1 MSKEQLGDLESAFAK
16 QVADLQEKETQ
27 AWDKRIRL
35 EREWMAKISKGLGIQ
50 VVATRA
56 SVRFAATDLND
67 RLATQ
72 ALVAYEREKALD
84 GELRDTIRDL
94 TVVRQTIVDRIA
106 AQANA
111 NLVSQD
117 DATDGNATDDE
128 LAQLRGDWSTEFMLS
143 DGAPIAI
150 KLPLG
155 DTLNKYHPLLHAS
168 FRGSDWVDIGQ
179 DGKGTRAFCSINL
192 DASVNP
198 KKIDLVRANG
208 VIRGIYRCEANTL
221 WLCLNADQTSN
232 RRPDEFTSGAGDSRI
247 LMRCERSTAKHVQS
261 AVTPLSDT
269 DRKGSGMSMQT
280 LDDAVLKLFDKDQV
294 AAMKHLYSS
303 HLHELEREVSSLE
316 GSEGLYQT
324 TASVQNV
331 RNVNLVKIDKWCER
345 DELHSLSRLVAE
357 IIGRA
362 AEPRDV
368 RLEAYRAECRAI
380 RRQLDL
386 IRKYE

>member
-1 MSKEQLGDLESAFAK
+1 MNRRLGWTRYARFRLRWLLIAVLGMGVAVGWYVRSARVLRLPPPEILGKMSKEQLGDLESAFAK

-128 LAQLRGDWSTEFMLS
+128 LAQLRGDWLTEFMLS

-269 DRKGSGMSMQT
+269 DRKGSGCPC
-280 LDDAVLKLFDKDQV
+280 K
-294 AAMKHLYSS
+294 
-303 HLHELEREVSSLE
+303 RW
-316 GSEGLYQT
+316 T
-324 TASVQNV
+324 TWCLSCST
-331 RNVNLVKIDKWCER
+331 RIKW
-345 DELHSLSRLVAE
+345 L
-357 IIGRA
+357 
-362 AEPRDV
+362 P
-368 RLEAYRAECRAI
+368 
-380 RRQLDL
+380 
-386 IRKYE
+386 